1 MKYMEREKYR
11 KNHWNKL
18 FISIITI
25 IGVVVLCLYLKY
37 CHSEKEMINSN
48 VTISTA
54 PLVISTNIKWC
65 DSICKVVLDE
75 IELRSVVKEDNY
87 KTKISP
93 EGLIMLSE
101 KDTLIVDSLSY
112 MKLRENIVVPQNR
125 IDSIYQSEGIQGLLS
140 AYFDEMWFTPYCND
154 DNILSLSEQRYVI
167 YILLQHDFSAI
178 IDCESGC
185 LYITKN
191 TSLR

>member
-112 MKLRENIVVPQNR
+112 MKLREHIVVPENR

-191 TSLR
+191 ASLR

>member
-1 MKYMEREKYR
+1 MEREKYR

-112 MKLRENIVVPQNR
+112 MKLREHIVVPENR

-167 YILLQHDFSAI
+167 YVLLQHGLSVRR
-178 IDCESGC
+178 DCESGDI
-185 LYITKN
+185 YINRSATLKN
-191 TSLR
+191 

>member
-1 MKYMEREKYR
+1 M
-11 KNHWNKL
+11 
-18 FISIITI
+18 
-25 IGVVVLCLYLKY
+25 VC
-37 CHSEKEMINSN
+37 
-48 VTISTA
+48 
-54 PLVISTNIKWC
+54 
-65 DSICKVVLDE
+65 SICKVVLDE

-140 AYFDEMWFTPYCND
+140 AYFDEMLVYS
-154 DNILSLSEQRYVI
+154 IL
-167 YILLQHDFSAI
+167 
-178 IDCESGC
+178 
-185 LYITKN
+185 
-191 TSLR
+191 